1 MKGPIKGTQVKDGR
15 YYRVQ
20 TLPGNKK
27 KWHPL
32 TRVDEGLPAFYKAY
46 ADHLGQQAQL
56 DTMPL
61 MPHVVSEWQ
70 RDVMAKRSAKTQ
82 IDDLRRSNHISVRL
96 DDFLAS
102 EVETPDCYDFLK
114 AYEAKKRT
122 YDAYRSTL
130 FSIFQYC
137 ELRGWRKAGSNP
149 VTAVPTMGYVPRDR
163 YITDSELRRIK
174 VGLLKSADGKRLP
187 TGITM
192 VCLVEALYLTGADVG
207 VMVRLLERRD
217 PQRPNEPHLR
227 EDGIFLRRTKTG
239 ATSSPV
245 IVEWTPRLKA
255 AIECQLRNK
264 AARNAARKPNKRIQ
278 TPAVFTKMDGSAMN
292 YDAASEAWLDA
303 IKRSKVLPCMM
314 RDLRAKAATDKDDAE
329 GIKAANALLD
339 HTTEAQTADYV
350 RRKKPRRATA
360 VR

>member
-1 MKGPIKGTQVKDGR
+1 MAKGPINGTQIKDGR

-20 TLPGNKK
+20 SLPANKK

-32 TRVDEGLPAFYKAY
+32 TRVSEGLPAFYRAY
-46 ADHLGQQAQL
+46 ADNLGKDVQDDSMA
-56 DTMPL
+56 
-61 MPHVVSEWQ
+61 HVVGEWQ
-70 RDVMAKRSAKTQ
+70 RDVMSKRAAKTQ
-82 IDDLRRSNHISVRL
+82 VDDIRRSNEIARRL
-96 DDFLAS
+96 SAFLAG

-114 AYEAKKRT
+114 KYSSKART

-149 VTAVPTMGYVPRDR
+149 VTAIPTNGYKRRSR

-174 VGLLKSADGKRLP
+174 VGLLRGANNRRTP

-207 VMVRLLERRD
+207 VMVRLLEKRD
-217 PQRPNEPHLR
+217 PHRPDEPHLR
-227 EDGIFLRRTKTG
+227 DEGVWLRRTKTDG
-239 ATSSPV
+239 TSVPV
-245 IVEWTPRLKA
+245 LVEWTPRLRA
-255 AIECQLRNK
+255 AIARAIRNRDE
-264 AARNAARKPNKRIQ
+264 RNAARKPNKRVS
-278 TPAVFTKMDGSAMN
+278 TLAVFTKMNGQPMN

-303 IKRSKVLPCMM
+303 VKRSKVAPCMM
-314 RDLRAKAATDKDDAE
+314 RDLRAKAATDKDARE
-329 GIKAANALLD
+329 GIKGASTLLD
-339 HTTEAQTADYV
+339 HTTEAQTADYI
-350 RRKKPRRATA
+350 RRKKERRTTA